1 MNDKIKLYQEAGLK
15 AVRYQLS
22 YQQQDGGYIWEGYA
36 NDAYHKQAYSWSL
49 AGHVQP
55 AHRLLTW
62 VKVNTLQ
69 PNGQLKDYNGDVYK
83 HSWFFQG
90 AHRLGRFDLS
100 YPVMSFLKSCQMP
113 CGGLPHFA
121 GDAYMRSLA
130 TCCTGLSA
138 LYFGDLTMAQTIG
151 ECAISMLEQQ
161 PDESKFYY
169 RMTPEGRLVTP
180 DLAPEDALC
189 IGVTKPKQDYWEVGL
204 PLQLMCR
211 LFQATGEERYKD
223 YARRF
228 FEFKLRCYEDAFT
241 FVGSGKSALGAAL
254 YYLVSGD
261 KRAREAACR
270 FCDFLA
276 QTQCAEGGW
285 RDEDEPD
292 ILLIYIDHA
301 AEFNVWLQ
309 EISAT
314 LPGADILWSGKGA
327 GK

>member
-1 MNDKIKLYQEAGLK
+1 MDDKITCYQQAGLK
-15 AVRYQLS
+15 AVQYQLQ
-22 YQQQDGGYIWEGYA
+22 YQREDGCYIWEGYA
-36 NDAYHKQAYSWSL
+36 NDAYHKQAYSWAL
-49 AGHVQP
+49 AGEVEP

-62 VKVNTLQ
+62 IQRNTLQ
-69 PNGQLKDYNGDVYK
+69 SNGQLKDYNGDCYK

-100 YPVMSFLKSCQMP
+100 YPVMRFLKSCQMP

-121 GDAYMRSLA
+121 GDPYMRSLA

-138 LYFGDLTMAQTIG
+138 LYFGDLDMARTIG

-161 PDESKFYY
+161 RDEGKFYY
-169 RMTPEGRLVTP
+169 RMTPDGKLVTP
-180 DLAPEDALC
+180 DVSAEDALC
-189 IGVTKPKQDYWEVGL
+189 IDVTKPKQDYWEVGL

-211 LFQATGEERYKD
+211 LYQATGEERYMG

-228 FEFKLRCYEDAFT
+228 FEFKLRCYADNFSY
-241 FVGSGKSALGAAL
+241 VGSGKSSLGAAV
-254 YYLVSGD
+254 YYLITGD
-261 KRAREAACR
+261 QSAREAAMR
-270 FCDFLA
+270 FCDFLVA
-276 QTQCAEGGW
+276 TQCPEGGW

-309 EISAT
+309 EIA
-314 LPGADILWSGKGA
+314 AII
-327 GK
+327 